1 MVLIIGNCYRAMVL
15 ELETLLPVSIKGEV
29 VEQAI
34 DGVEECLKGLA
45 KKNLGIEGYYYRK
58 QNYERMILF
67 IRSEK
72 IIVGI
77 SIHPAFYFLV
87 YSS

>member
-1 MVLIIGNCYRAMVL
+1 M
-15 ELETLLPVSIKGEV
+15 S
-29 VEQAI
+29 
-34 DGVEECLKGLA
+34 KGLA

-67 IRSEK
+67 RKQNYERMILFIKSEK